1 MCVPQTLCD
10 FPDAPGSRDGMIRTV
25 PVTSSD
31 MVAKLVLTY
40 MDGLPLGTTRTVE
53 LFDRCPQGFSAN
65 FGPIQFVKTGF
76 IEDIGLETSFY
87 AYRSDLQSR
96 PTASLPSSGYMR
108 KEHAGG
114 WIMGVPLDGATEGY
128 SGLQGTYS
136 GFFEFG
142 TTRRRFLSCK
152 FLYSQGAS
160 SRLLVGNPSRQI
172 CEATTSTIGCL
183 SLLSVDTSFK
193 RRHSIM

>member
-1 MCVPQTLCD
+1 
-10 FPDAPGSRDGMIRTV
+10 MIWTV

-53 LFDRCPQGFSAN
+53 LFDRCPHGFSAN

-76 IEDIGLETSFY
+76 IHDIGMETSFY
-87 AYRSDLQSR
+87 AYSSGSQSL
-96 PTASLPSSGYMR
+96 PQASLPSSGYMR
-108 KEHAGG
+108 KEHTDG
-114 WIMGVPLDGATEGY
+114 WIMGVPLDRPTEGY

-152 FLYSQGAS
+152 LHYSQRAS
-160 SRLLVGNPSRQI
+160 SRCFVGNPSRQI
-172 CEATTSTIGCL
+172 CKASTSTIGCL
-183 SLLSVDTSFK
+183 SLLSVDTSLK
-193 RRHSIM
+193 RRHRMM